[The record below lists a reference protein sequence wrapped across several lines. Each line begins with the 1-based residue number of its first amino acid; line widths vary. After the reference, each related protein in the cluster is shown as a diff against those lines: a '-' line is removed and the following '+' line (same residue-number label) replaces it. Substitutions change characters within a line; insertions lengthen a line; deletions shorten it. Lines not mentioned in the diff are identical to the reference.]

1 MTTPTHEELTPE
13 ELAGI
18 PNGDDLDSETEE
30 SNLDPDSYS
39 ESEAKPEEEH

>member
-18 PNGDDLDSETEE
+18 PDGDDLDSVSEE
-30 SNLDPDSYS
+30 DNLEADTWS
-39 ESEAKPEEEH
+39 ESDATEEEH